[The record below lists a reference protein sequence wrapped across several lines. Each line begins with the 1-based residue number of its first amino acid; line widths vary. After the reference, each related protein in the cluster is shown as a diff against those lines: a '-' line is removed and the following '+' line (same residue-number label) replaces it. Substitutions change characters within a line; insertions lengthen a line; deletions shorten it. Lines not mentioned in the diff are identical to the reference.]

1 MTAFWGT
8 VEMMASTIA
17 RKRTGNVGVVC
28 GGLQGGDCVG
38 AGCWFFA
45 LHHALEQLVDGAL
58 ASFSFADFGAWGEDA

>member
-8 VEMMASTIA
+8 VEMMVSWGT
-17 RKRTGNVGVVC
+17 
-28 GGLQGGDCVG
+28 DCVG